1 MIEPAIREARIAD
14 VESVLPLVEEFVTS
28 FAVDRDAFRTSFQK
42 LIVDDSALVLV
53 AETGGSLVAY
63 CLGFVHGTFYA
74 NGPVAWL
81 EEIMV
86 EADHRR
92 SGLGGRLME
101 AFEAWSKQK
110 GAILSALSTR
120 RAARFYEAIGYEESA
135 TYYRRLL

>member
-1 MIEPAIREARIAD
+1 MIEPAIREARFAD
-14 VESVLPLVEEFVTS
+14 VEAVLPLAEEFVTS
-28 FAVDRDAFRTSFQK
+28 FDVDRAAFLTSFQK
-42 LIVDDSALVLV
+42 LIVDDSALILV
-53 AETGGSLVAY
+53 AETEVSLVWY

-86 EADHRR
+86 KADHRR
-92 SGLGGRLME
+92 SGVGGRLME

-120 RAARFYEAIGYEESA
+120 RAATFYEAIGYEASA
-135 TYYRRLL
+135 TYYRRFL

>member
-1 MIEPAIREARIAD
+1 MSEPAIREANIAD

-28 FAVDRDAFRTSFQK
+28 FAVDCEAFRTSFQK

-53 AETGGSLVAY
+53 AEAEGSLVAY
-63 CLGFVHGTFYA
+63 CLGFVHDTFYA

-86 EADHRR
+86 KEGHRR
-92 SGLGGRLME
+92 FGLGGRLME
-101 AFEAWSKQK
+101 AFEVWAKQK

-120 RAARFYEAIGYEESA
+120 RAASFYEAIGYEESA

>member
-53 AETGGSLVAY
+53 AETGGSLVGY

-86 EADHRR
+86 QAEHRR

-101 AFEAWSKQK
+101 AFEAWAKQK
-110 GAILSALSTR
+110 DAILSALSTR
-120 RAARFYEAIGYEESA
+120 RATRFYEAIGYEESA

>member
-1 MIEPAIREARIAD
+1 MIEPAIREARFAD
-14 VESVLPLVEEFVTS
+14 VEAVLPLVEEFVTS
-28 FAVDRDAFRTSFQK
+28 FDVDRAAFLTSFQK
-42 LIVDDSALVLV
+42 LIVDDSALILV
-53 AETGGSLVAY
+53 AETEVSLVGY

-86 EADHRR
+86 KADHRR
-92 SGLGGRLME
+92 SGVGGRLME

-120 RAARFYEAIGYEESA
+120 RAATFYEAIGYEASA
-135 TYYRRLL
+135 TYYRRFL